1 MKIRSNPLPRR
12 LADVLC
18 FLLIGVFLP
27 IVFIFEIVVVLPA
40 FHEPGGF
47 FHTFTFLMAMFL
59 VFNIKGNMI
68 ACMMIDTSVDVK
80 QVEPPP
86 EQSAERL
93 EWRECTECN
102 RLAPPRSWHCK
113 ICGACILK
121 RDHHCLYTG
130 CCIGHRNHRFFM
142 GFIFY
147 LFLGSVYALVY
158 NSIYMWI
165 IHGSIYCNWLT
176 LLKLTCPMLLLVT
189 GGFWTNIYLLFY
201 SLNVLALAYGVLL
214 LGYHVPIVLRG
225 GVSADRTK
233 QRKLKYKRGVRKNLR
248 SVFGVRMHI
257 AWLSPLIRSDLPD
270 DGYHWKA
277 TNSTTAKESK
287 D

>member
-1 MKIRSNPLPRR
+1 ERIMRIRSNPLPRR
-12 LADVLC
+12 LVDVLC
-18 FLLIGVFLP
+18 FLLIGIFLP
-27 IVFIFEIVVVLPA
+27 VVFMFEIVVVLPA

-68 ACMMIDTSVDVK
+68 ACMMVDTSVDVK
-80 QVEPPP
+80 KVEPPAD
-86 EQSAERL
+86 SL
-93 EWRECTECN
+93 DWRECTECTPA

-113 ICGACILK
+113 ICKVCVLK

-130 CCIGHRNHRFFM
+130 CCIGLRNHRFFM

-147 LFLGSVYALVY
+147 LFVGSVYALVY

-165 IHGSIYCNWLT
+165 IQGHIYCNWLT

-189 GGFWTNIYLLFY
+189 GSLWSNLYLLFY
-201 SLNVLALAYGVLL
+201 SLNILALAYGVLL

-233 QRKLKYKRGVRKNLR
+233 ESKLKYDRGVYRNLR
-248 SVFGVRMHI
+248 TVFGNRMHI

-270 DGYHWKA
+270 DGYHWRDP
-277 TNSTTAKESK
+277 K
-287 D
+287 DN